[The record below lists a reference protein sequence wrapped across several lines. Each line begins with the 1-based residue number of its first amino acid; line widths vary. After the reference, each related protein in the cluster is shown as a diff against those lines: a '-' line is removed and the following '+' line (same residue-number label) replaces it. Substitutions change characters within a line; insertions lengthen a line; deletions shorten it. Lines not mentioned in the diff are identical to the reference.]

1 MQRVA
6 VLLGVALLFLAGGW
20 AQPTLLIFADPA
32 PPVQHDG
39 KPYDPNIDLKPHLT
53 PFLQELR
60 KARVEWYSPTHPI
73 AQQFA
78 QQRGLSAEQLASPTP
93 ALRGQLAR
101 AWGAA
106 FVMTVRCTRAP
117 EQNSFEYS
125 IKVWR
130 LGARAP
136 VWETE
141 GFQQVA
147 SRQGKSDDITALQTL
162 GRTVALRLDA
172 ELWDTLPR
180 LAEQL
185 QTPTPSPPRAE
196 SLQRR

>member
-1 MQRVA
+1 MPERAAAMQRVA
-6 VLLGVALLFLAGGW
+6 ALLGVALLFLAGGW

-32 PPVQHDG
+32 PPIQHDG

-78 QQRGLSAEQLASPTP
+78 QQRGLSAEQLANPTP
-93 ALRGQLAR
+93 TLRGQLAR
-101 AWGAA
+101 AWGAEY
-106 FVMTVRCTRAP
+106 VMTVRCTRAP
-117 EQNSFEYS
+117 EQNNFEYT

-147 SRQGKSDDITALQTL
+147 SRQGKSDEN
-162 GRTVALRLDA
+162 RK
-172 ELWDTLPR
+172 
-180 LAEQL
+180 
-185 QTPTPSPPRAE
+185 SKK
-196 SLQRR
+196 